1 MVNLELRVSIC
12 FIMQTLV
19 YVFNI
24 LAHRLKSDIDIE
36 HICVFCA
43 FSIGST
49 DVPKSI
55 QHGGDTYI
63 QSDKI

>member
-1 MVNLELRVSIC
+1 
-12 FIMQTLV
+12 MQTLV

-36 HICVFCA
+36 HICVSCA
-43 FSIGST
+43 FSIGCT

-55 QHGGDTYI
+55 QQGGDTYI
-63 QSDKI
+63 QSDQI